1 MNDYGRDRY
10 LPPTPAEDAA
20 RERAQILDARADALA
35 QALFETQSDCP
46 VTGVTL
52 GDVTGSLDDYDAFD
66 TLVFACAGGNS
77 AAPIMLKAQ
86 LARTAKKLILEQ
98 LERTEELRGAA

>member
-98 LERTEELRGAA
+98 LERAEELRGAA

>member
-10 LPPTPAEDAA
+10 LEETPAESAE
-20 RERAQILDARADALA
+20 RERAEILDARADALTE
-35 QALFETQSDCP
+35 ALFTAPDACP

-52 GDVTGSLDDYDAFD
+52 GDVIGSLDDYAAFD

-77 AAPIMLKAQ
+77 AAPSMLNAQ